1 MFWER
6 KEMADYKILN
16 ANSEYKTREY
26 LIDEDA
32 DVSILPKNYPGSL
45 ALVAAT
51 SDVYILNN
59 KKQWIKF

>member
-1 MFWER
+1 
-6 KEMADYKILN
+6 MADYKILN

>member
-1 MFWER
+1 
-6 KEMADYKILN
+6 MADYKILN

-59 KKQWIKF
+59 KKQ